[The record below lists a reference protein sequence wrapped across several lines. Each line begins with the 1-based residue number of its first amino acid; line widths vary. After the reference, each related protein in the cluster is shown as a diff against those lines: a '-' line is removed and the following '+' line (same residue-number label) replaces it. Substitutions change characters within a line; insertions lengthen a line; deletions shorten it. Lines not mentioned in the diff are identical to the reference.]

1 MRYPFEIHIEE
12 GKLRATYCFVA
23 LGLALCTSYV
33 CSTELL
39 FLCMRPLLSLDK
51 SFIFTELTEAFY
63 VTLKMCALWSLGS
76 ICPLLL
82 YHTWCFM
89 APASFPLERE
99 RWGVLCLTC
108 SCFVFLAII
117 GTYNVVLPQAASV
130 LLTFEVADPAVSIQ
144 LQARIG
150 PYIDLSLKIALLA
163 VAILQLPLLFG
174 VSFHHEALNPHL
186 FTDNRKLLLLMSLM
200 MAAIVSPPDASAQCT
215 LAILF
220 SLCWEIITLLGF
232 VIFKLNKFTKHPNGP
247 LQ

>member
-1 MRYPFEIHIEE
+1 VRYPFETHIEE
-12 GKLRATYCFVA
+12 GKLRGTYCFVA
-23 LGLALCTSYV
+23 LSLALCTSYM

-82 YHTWCFM
+82 YHTWCFI

-99 RWGVLCLTC
+99 RWGVLCLMC
-108 SCFVFLAII
+108 SCFVFVAII
-117 GTYNVVLPQAASV
+117 STYNIVLPQAASV
-130 LLTFEVADPAVSIQ
+130 LLTFEVTDPAVSIQ

-163 VAILQLPLLFG
+163 VVILQFPLVFG
-174 VSFHHEALNPHL
+174 ISFHLGALNPRL
-186 FTDNRKLLLLMSLM
+186 LTDNRKLLLLMSLM
-200 MAAIVSPPDASAQCT
+200 IAALVSPPDVSVQCT
-215 LAILF
+215 LALFF
-220 SLCWEIITLLGF
+220 SLCWEIVALLGF
-232 VIFKLNKFTKHPNGP
+232 IIFQLNTFIRHPNIT